1 MAVMM
6 FDKIADS
13 STELIS
19 LYYGSDI
26 KEEEAVALGK
36 RIEEKFPKCDVEVQY
51 GGQPIYYYI
60 VSAE

>member
-1 MAVMM
+1 MIV
-6 FDKIADS
+6 DKIADD

-26 KEEEAVALGK
+26 KQEEADALGES
-36 RIEEKFPKCDVEVQY
+36 ITSKFPNCDVEVQY